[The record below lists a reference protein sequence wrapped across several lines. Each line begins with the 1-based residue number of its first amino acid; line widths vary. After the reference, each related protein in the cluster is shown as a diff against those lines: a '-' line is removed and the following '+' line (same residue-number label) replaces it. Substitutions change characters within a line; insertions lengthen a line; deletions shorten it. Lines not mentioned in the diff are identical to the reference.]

1 MIAMRRTTISA
12 IARAVVGLGATAIFA
27 FPTYWLV
34 ITSLKQ
40 PGEVIRDPPV
50 FLPTSVDFAAYARA
64 FAGRGADALLDSLIV
79 AATVSGIATALGALA
94 GYALARYRLGG
105 LHLPLAIL
113 AVRMLPP
120 VAFIVP
126 LFLAASF
133 VGLVDTHAAV
143 VATHL
148 IVTLP
153 FAVWVMRQAV
163 LAVPVEF
170 EEAALMDGSTR
181 LQLLGRVV
189 LPLTAP
195 WLAVT
200 ALFSFIFSWNEFL
213 FALVLSRRQVTTVP
227 VAIAGTLGDGP
238 AGAAIAVVSLLPLVL
253 LAVVAQRT
261 LGRGGAR
268 S

>member
-1 MIAMRRTTISA
+1 MPVGSR
-12 IARAVVGLGATAIFA
+12 IARTVVALVAVVAFA

-34 ITSLKQ
+34 ITSLKA
-40 PGEVIRDPPV
+40 PGEVIRDPPLFYPPAPDV
-50 FLPTSVDFAAYARA
+50 AAYGRA
-64 FAGRGADALLDSLIV
+64 FAGRGGDAIWDSLTV
-79 AATVSGIATALGALA
+79 AGSVSLIATALGALA

-126 LFLAASF
+126 LFLTANF
-133 VGLVDTHAAV
+133 LGLVDTHAAV
-143 VATHL
+143 IATHL

-163 LAVPVEF
+163 LTVPIEL

-195 WLAVT
+195 WLVIT

-227 VAIAGTLGDGP
+227 VAIAGALGDGP
-238 AGAAIAVVSLLPLVL
+238 MGAAMAVVGLLPLIL
-253 LAVVAQRT
+253 LAIAAQRT
-261 LGRGGAR
+261 IARGLRFGGTGRF
-268 S
+268 